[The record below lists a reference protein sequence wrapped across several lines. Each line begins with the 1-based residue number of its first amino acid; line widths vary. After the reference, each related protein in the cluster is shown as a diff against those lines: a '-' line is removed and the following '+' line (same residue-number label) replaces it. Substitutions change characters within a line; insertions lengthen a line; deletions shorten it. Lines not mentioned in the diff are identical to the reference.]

1 MILRPPVSTLT
12 DTLFPYPTLFR
23 SQRLLPRRSRRLYPA
38 GEVEGVLVRARRI
51 RADRT
56 RGGELRR
63 PRTHA
68 AGLND
73 GCMRMAAGQPARQA
87 RKRRTSPWLRTILL
101 MPGPSDTPQRGAT
114 PHRGG
119 THRLPGHRD

>member
-56 RGGELRR
+56 RGGALRR
-63 PRTHA
+63 ARTHA

-73 GCMRMAAGQPARQA
+73 GCMRMAAGEPARPA
-87 RKRRTSPWLRTILL
+87 RTRRTSPWLRTSWLK
-101 MPGPSDTPQRGAT
+101 PGPSESSARAAT
-114 PHRGG
+114 PERG
-119 THRLPGHRD
+119 